1 MIRKM
6 GGDPTSLKL
15 PATLYELR
23 RTRRRV
29 LLAFRFLVRIALGY
43 YIGVVELE
51 VEAQC

>member
-15 PATLYELR
+15 
-23 RTRRRV
+23 RRV